1 MAAGKPFNLLVIP
14 DDEPPV
20 LSGTALEARVRD
32 LAREVTWHFD
42 RPADDSVTIKRL
54 KDADAVINIRSSVR
68 FNRKVLAGCSRLK
81 ILSIWGTGVDHV
93 DLPVAEELGITV
105 SNTPAYGA
113 PYVSEHAL
121 ALALA
126 VSRQIVVSDREIRQ
140 GGWTRG
146 FIDELYNK
154 TLGVVG
160 TGAIGQRMIQL
171 GKGIGMKVIAWT
183 LHPTPERAAEYGVE
197 FMDLD
202 DLLQRADVV
211 SLHVSLS
218 ELTEKL
224 IGRRELELMK
234 PTAIL
239 VNAARGGVVDEAALV
254 DALRQGKI
262 AGAGLDVFQVEPLG
276 ADHPLTKLDNVVL
289 SPHAGG
295 MAYSGTM
302 RGLEMSVENLEAFAQ
317 GNPIY
322 VVAAG
327 NRT

>member
-42 RPADDSVTIKRL
+42 RPADDSDTIERL

-68 FNRKVLAGCSRLK
+68 FNRKVLAGCPQLK

-93 DLPVAEELGITV
+93 DLPAAEELGITV

-197 FMDLD
+197 FMELD
-202 DLLQRADVV
+202 ELLQRADVV

-224 IGRRELELMK
+224 IGRKELELMK

-239 VNAARGGVVDEAALV
+239 VNTARGGVVDEAALV
-254 DALRQGKI
+254 DALREGKI

-322 VVAAG
+322 GVAAG

>member
-20 LSGTALEARVRD
+20 LSGTVLEPRVRD

-42 RPADDSVTIKRL
+42 RPTGDSDTIERL
-54 KDADAVINIRSSVR
+54 KDADAVINIRSSVQ
-68 FNRKVLAGCSRLK
+68 FNRKVLAGCPQLK

-93 DLPVAEELGITV
+93 DLPAAEELGITV

-121 ALALA
+121 SLALA

-224 IGRRELELMK
+224 IGRKELELMK

-239 VNAARGGVVDEAALV
+239 VNAARGGVVDEDALV
-254 DALRQGKI
+254 DALQQGKI

-327 NRT
+327 SRR

>member
-1 MAAGKPFNLLVIP
+1 MAADKPFNLLVIP

-42 RPADDSVTIKRL
+42 RPADDSDTIERL
-54 KDADAVINIRSSVR
+54 KDADAIINIRSSVR
-68 FNRKVLAGCSRLK
+68 FNRKVLAGCPQLK

-93 DLPVAEELGITV
+93 DLPAAEELGITV

-171 GKGIGMKVIAWT
+171 GKGISMKVIAWT

-327 NRT
+327 SRR

>member
-42 RPADDSVTIKRL
+42 RPADDSDTIERL

-68 FNRKVLAGCSRLK
+68 FNRKVLAGCPQLK

-93 DLPVAEELGITV
+93 DLPAAEELGITV

-197 FMDLD
+197 FMDLE
-202 DLLQRADVV
+202 DLLARADVV

-224 IGRRELELMK
+224 IGGKELGLMK

-239 VNAARGGVVDEAALV
+239 VNTARGGVVDEAALV

-327 NRT
+327 SRR

>member
-42 RPADDSVTIKRL
+42 RPADDSDTIERL

-68 FNRKVLAGCSRLK
+68 FNRRVLAGCPQLK

-93 DLPVAEELGITV
+93 DLPAAEELGITV

-121 ALALA
+121 SLALA
-126 VSRQIVVSDREIRQ
+126 VSRQMVISDREIRQ

-183 LHPTPERAAEYGVE
+183 LHPTPERAVEYGVE

-218 ELTEKL
+218 DLTEKL
-224 IGRRELELMK
+224 IGRKELELMK

-239 VNAARGGVVDEAALV
+239 VNTARGGVVDEAALV

-327 NRT
+327 SRR

>member
-42 RPADDSVTIKRL
+42 RPADDSDTIERL

-68 FNRKVLAGCSRLK
+68 FNRKVLAGCPQLK

-93 DLPVAEELGITV
+93 DLPAAEELGITV

-302 RGLEMSVENLEAFAQ
+302 RGLELSVENLEAFAQ

-327 NRT
+327 SRR